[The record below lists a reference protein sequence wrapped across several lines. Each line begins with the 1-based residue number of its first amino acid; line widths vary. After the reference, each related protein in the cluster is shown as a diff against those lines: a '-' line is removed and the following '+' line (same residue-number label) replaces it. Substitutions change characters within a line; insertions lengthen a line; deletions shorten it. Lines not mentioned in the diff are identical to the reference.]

1 MKPYGKDHRHGPR
14 LEGHQNCA
22 ICNEVKPPNK
32 KRARRLAKKDTEKVV
47 KEILDLLDND
57 RVVDLI

>member
-14 LEGHQNCA
+14 LEGHQKCS

-32 KRARRLAKKDTEKVV
+32 KRARQAAKKEV
-47 KEILDLLDND
+47 KKQQKLDNET
-57 RVVDLI
+57 